1 MSSSPP
7 RGASIKRSSAHVR
20 FGSLADIFRP
30 ARCKS
35 ASVDSGTSRKA
46 HCAEGGITVG
56 AAQFFGRI
64 STNNKRS
71 GIFDLFSAVCAR
83 FPVSKKSRP
92 GGRLAQASTLEEV
105 GDGRVGQPPSVRFGQ
120 KQTYQAAIVISARDP
135 KRTSRLLR
143 TSMTLAGMFICR
155 RCVRYEIGVLI
166 APAAIAC
173 QHSLPALFN
182 RTILAVPVHALC
194 AVLYHGAPR
203 GFGGGGRLH
212 TKHQRGEYR
221 ASGERSGHN
230 RPPWSV
236 SVITPNGMAAFQSS
250 PR

>member
-1 MSSSPP
+1 MLSSHLA
-7 RGASIKRSSAHVR
+7 GVSIKRSSAHVR
-20 FGSLADIFRP
+20 FGSLADIL
-30 ARCKS
+30 CKS

-120 KQTYQAAIVISARDP
+120 KQTYQWSAPLEPD
-135 KRTSRLLR
+135 RL
-143 TSMTLAGMFICR
+143 
-155 RCVRYEIGVLI
+155 
-166 APAAIAC
+166 
-173 QHSLPALFN
+173 
-182 RTILAVPVHALC
+182 
-194 AVLYHGAPR
+194 
-203 GFGGGGRLH
+203 
-212 TKHQRGEYR
+212 K
-221 ASGERSGHN
+221 
-230 RPPWSV
+230 
-236 SVITPNGMAAFQSS
+236 
-250 PR
+250 